1 MSQHRA
7 TISRPSRMWALT
19 IALCLIP
26 VAMLALPAMSLAES
40 CPNAVFR
47 SGQFSRLPDCRA
59 YEMVTPPYKEGY
71 PVMVQRVGEGG
82 SQVFGESIGVFGG
95 TEDDHVEFDGV
106 GETADGAPYLF
117 IRGGSGWSPVGI
129 DPSAALYPV
138 GGLLAMN
145 AELTES
151 LWAEATPGQV
161 EAARLVGA
169 QSPVESF
176 YVGSLNGPVVEVGP
190 ILSPGVSTTEVAR
203 DYVSIRGVA
212 SEDLSAVLF
221 AMREKHWP
229 GDETEPGAESLYEY
243 AGTGNSAPLLVGVSG
258 GAGSSSLISKC
269 GTELGSAALVESE
282 EPGHGSIDT
291 TRRGAAL
298 GSYRGAVSSSG
309 ETVFFTPVVCGGSP
323 PVEEVFARVDNG
335 QPDAHTIAVS
345 EPSHEDCPE
354 CDTETGVLANAV
366 FQWASADGSKVF
378 FTTSQPLLGSDT
390 SNNLYEY
397 GAHAPV
403 GVGGS
408 SGKVVRVSGGDGTV
422 TNPTAGVEEVLYVSP
437 DGSHVYFTASGVL
450 TTTRNSLGQE
460 AEAGQSN
467 LYLYERDAEYPD
479 GRTVFVMPYADI
491 IEVGFQIEGGI
502 SFSQNGRFFAFL
514 SSVHLTSDD
523 LSGVQQGFEYDSQ
536 TGGIVRYSVGQDG
549 FNEDGNTGSP
559 TLGEVADDGAVYF
572 DSGNPLVPQAVGG
585 QSVYEYRERAV
596 NMISNGED
604 TRAGGAWLDFISPSG
619 DDVFFN
625 TFEQLVA
632 KDTDAQEDT
641 YDARVDGGFAEPP
654 PPPLCEGDACQGP
667 LSGAPVLLSPGS
679 EFQAGGENASPNAPE
694 STVAKTAP
702 KKKLK
707 TSKSKRRQPRG
718 KRKTKKAGPIK
729 RGARGSGVQR

>member
-26 VAMLALPAMSLAES
+26 VAMLALPAISSAES
-40 CPNAVFR
+40 CPNAEFR
-47 SGQFSRLPDCRA
+47 SGQSSRLPDCRA
-59 YEMVTPPYKEGY
+59 YEMVTPVYKEGY
-71 PVMVQRVGEGG
+71 PVFVSQLGEGG
-82 SQVFGESIGVFGG
+82 SQVFGESIGAFGG
-95 TEDDHVEFDGV
+95 TEDDHVEIGGV
-106 GETADGAPYLF
+106 GETADGAPYLL

-129 DPSAALYPV
+129 DPSGALYPI

-161 EAARLVGA
+161 EAASLAGA

-176 YVGSLNGPVVEVGP
+176 YVRSSNGPVVEVGP
-190 ILSPGVSTTEVAR
+190 ILPPGVSTTEVAR
-203 DYVSIRGVA
+203 HYVSIRGVA

-258 GAGSSSLISKC
+258 GAGSSSLISRC
-269 GTELGSAALVESE
+269 GTELGSAALVASE
-282 EPGHGSIDT
+282 QSGESIDT
-291 TRRGAAL
+291 TSFGAAL

-335 QPDAHTIAVS
+335 QPNAHTVEIS

-378 FTTSQPLLGSDT
+378 FTTSQPLLGTDT

-397 GAHAPV
+397 DFQAPV
-403 GVGGS
+403 GAGDA

-422 TNPTAGVEEVLYVSP
+422 TNPTADVEEVLYVSP

-450 TTTRNSLGQE
+450 TTTRNGLGEE

-491 IEVGFQIEGGI
+491 IEAAFEIEGGVR
-502 SFSQNGRFFAFL
+502 FSQNGRFFAFM
-514 SSVHLTSDD
+514 STVHLTPDD
-523 LSGVQQGFEYDSQ
+523 LSAVQQGFEYDSQ
-536 TGGIVRYSVGQDG
+536 TGGIVRYSVGQNG
-549 FNEDGNTGSP
+549 FDEDGNTGSP
-559 TLGEVADDGAVYF
+559 TLGEVADDGSVYF

-585 QSVYEYRERAV
+585 QSVYEYREGTV
-596 NMISNGED
+596 SMVSNGED
-604 TRAGGAWLDFISPSG
+604 TRAGGASLDFISPSG

-625 TFEQLVA
+625 TFEQLVP

-641 YDARVDGGFAEPP
+641 YDARVDGGFAEPS

-702 KKKLK
+702 KKKSK
-707 TSKSKRRQPRG
+707 ARGKSKRRRPRR
-718 KRKTKKAGPIK
+718 KRTSRKSSLIK
-729 RGARGSGVQR
+729 RSARGNGAHR